1 MVYVGVLK
9 KIRDKLQYDGL
20 PNFSIIFLYKF
31 MEPTI
36 KLFKIL
42 SLFIIFFAFTFLV
55 YLLMKKQI
63 IGYKSADVLI
73 QAGHEGRT
81 TGYTGAQSPCA
92 KEMDWN
98 RDVADEVTKILREA
112 GVSVARVGATLPIA
126 KVKLALSIHFDGSTA
141 PCSSGA
147 SIGYGNLEHQALAT
161 RWKNLYST
169 YYPFDWM
176 NDNFTDNL
184 SSYYGYKYVFSQKGF
199 LVLELGELTCQKEA
213 IWLRYRLKKIAV
225 LIAYFVAQELDVQG
239 VSLPPLQPK
248 EAFVHDEGFMY

>member
-1 MVYVGVLK
+1 MNYLECVRFFKCARLVNK
-9 KIRDKLQYDGL
+9 E
-20 PNFSIIFLYKF
+20 SI
-31 MEPTI
+31 I

-81 TGYTGAQSPCA
+81 TGYTGAQSPYA

-112 GVSVARVGATLPIA
+112 GVSVLRVGATMPIA
-126 KVKLALSIHFDGSTA
+126 KVKIALSIHFDGSTT
-141 PCSSGA
+141 PCGSGA
-147 SIGYGNLEHQALAT
+147 SIGYGNPSHETLANK
-161 RWKNLYST
+161 WKNLYST

-199 LVLELGELTCQKEA
+199 LVLELGELTCKKEA
-213 IWLRYRLKKIAV
+213 IWLRYRLKKIAT

-239 VSLPPLQPK
+239 VFLPPLQSK
-248 EAFVHDEGFMY
+248 EGLQNDEGFMY